1 MVRAERREIVIVGAG
16 PAGSALAFFL
26 ARAGR
31 DALLVDRAEFPRD
44 KTCGDALSPRALDV
58 LGAMGVAAELA
69 PSGAVSRRVRFVAP
83 CGDAAETAI
92 PGTDDEDG
100 RVLALPRRTLDDRLR
115 RRAIEAGASFRGGCR
130 VEAPLVE
137 GGRVVGFAARDAEG
151 PLELRCAAAAL
162 AVGAAL
168 PLVDRCGLAAKRRA
182 LGAAARLYAR
192 GDVAEEGTIEFFFD
206 GVPLPGYGWIF
217 PVGPGLANVGAG
229 RGPARR
235 TEAGASAR
243 RVFDSFVASA
253 SIAPRLAD
261 ARLDGPPRAFPL
273 RFDFLDSPLA
283 RPGLVLVGE
292 AAGLVNPLSGEGIDF
307 ALESGRLAAE
317 SMAEALAAGA
327 SPEETARRHAAAL
340 RRRCARWFRGVLWV
354 RDLYLRRAFL
364 DRLIRAARRRPE
376 LARLLAQIALGTAP
390 PRAAFAP
397 ATILKLVAG

>member
-1 MVRAERREIVIVGAG
+1 MVRVERREIVIVGAG

-58 LGAMGVAAELA
+58 LRTMGLAAELA
-69 PSGAVSRRVRFVAP
+69 PLGAVSRRVRFVAP
-83 CGDAAETAI
+83 GGAAAETAI
-92 PGTDDEDG
+92 PGRDGEDG
-100 RVLALPRRTLDDRLR
+100 RVLGLPRRELDERLR
-115 RRAIEAGASFRGGCR
+115 RRAVEAGASFRGGCR

-162 AVGAAL
+162 AVGATL
-168 PLVDRCGLAAKRRA
+168 PLVDRCGLAAGRRA

-206 GVPLPGYGWIF
+206 GAPLPGYGWIF

-235 TEAGASAR
+235 AEVGVSAR
-243 RVFDSFVASA
+243 RVFDSFVAS
-253 SIAPRLAD
+253 SSVAPRLAG

-307 ALESGRLAAE
+307 ALESGMLAAE
-317 SMAEALAAGA
+317 NLAAALAAGV

-340 RRRCARWFRGVLWV
+340 RRHCARWFRGLLWV
-354 RDLYLRRAFL
+354 RDLYLRRATL
-364 DRLIRAARRRPE
+364 DRLVGAARRRPE
-376 LARLLAQIALGTAP
+376 LARLLAQIALGAAP

-397 ATILKLVAG
+397 TTILKLVAG